1 MLPMR
6 SNNQKQI
13 EIWADWVP
21 LTEPVLIG
29 VLSAHLSR
37 GKEVFSFE
45 YESTWLRSPHVF
57 ALDPA
62 LILHSGKQYLTDDKP
77 NFGLF
82 LDSSPDRW
90 GRTLIERRE
99 AILARHEKRPVKK
112 LLESDFLLG
121 VFDEYRLGGLRLKY
135 TDGPFLDNNREYPTP
150 PWSSIRELQSI
161 SLKLEEE
168 NIENNPK
175 YSKWL
180 QMLFAH
186 GSSLGGARPKATVC
200 DLRGNLWIA
209 KFPSRSDSQDVGAW
223 EYIVYELANNCGITI
238 PAAQV
243 IKVGSK
249 HHTFLS
255 KRFDRTDSGKRIHFS
270 SAMTLLERKDGDDS
284 GLGASYLELVDFL
297 VESGANT
304 NKDLEE
310 LWKRIVF
317 SICVSNTDDHLRNH
331 GFLLT
336 NDGWRLSPAFD
347 MNPNPCGNGLSLNIS
362 DSSNEQS
369 LEVALDVCADFRLE
383 QERAKKIISK
393 IRTEVS
399 KWPDLAKQLRISKT
413 EQARMKEAFKVAE

>member
-1 MLPMR
+1 
-6 SNNQKQI
+6 
-13 EIWADWVP
+13 
-21 LTEPVLIG
+21 
-29 VLSAHLSR
+29 
-37 GKEVFSFE
+37 
-45 YESTWLRSPHVF
+45 
-57 ALDPA
+57 
-62 LILHSGKQYLTDDKP
+62 
-77 NFGLF
+77 
-82 LDSSPDRW
+82 
-90 GRTLIERRE
+90 
-99 AILARHEKRPVKK
+99 
-112 LLESDFLLG
+112 
-121 VFDEYRLGGLRLKY
+121 
-135 TDGPFLDNNREYPTP
+135 
-150 PWSSIRELQSI
+150 
-161 SLKLEEE
+161 
-168 NIENNPK
+168 
-175 YSKWL
+175 
-180 QMLFAH
+180 
-186 GSSLGGARPKATVC
+186 
-200 DLRGNLWIA
+200 
-209 KFPSRSDSQDVGAW
+209 
-223 EYIVYELANNCGITI
+223 
-238 PAAQV
+238 
-243 IKVGSK
+243 
-249 HHTFLS
+249 
-255 KRFDRTDSGKRIHFS
+255 
-270 SAMTLLERKDGDDS
+270 MTLLERKDGDDS